1 MSQLGLIPARS
12 VSEADCRSRTPV
24 RTCSVPE
31 PPARTSA
38 MPPARV
44 PTARATWTVQ
54 DMTLRAMVIPTYAIV
69 LAIVTSV
76 MTCLL
81 GLLFLLIKEER
92 PTGWVQVT
100 VHGPDFTHTT
110 QVPVSR
116 QEMVMD
122 VYSRVDYARSLSAA
136 AQA

>member
-1 MSQLGLIPARS
+1 MTVDNPSSAAPMQPLVQIGDISVDQHWVHTPAGW
-12 VSEADCRSRTPV
+12 
-24 RTCSVPE
+24 
-31 PPARTSA
+31 
-38 MPPARV
+38 V
-44 PTARATWTVQ
+44 PTSRATWTVQ

-69 LAIVTSV
+69 LAVVTSV

-100 VHGPDFTHTT
+100 VQGPGFTHTT

-122 VYSRVDYARSLSAA
+122 VYARVDFARLLTAA

>member
-1 MSQLGLIPARS
+1 MQPLVQIGDISVDQQWVHTPAGF
-12 VSEADCRSRTPV
+12 
-24 RTCSVPE
+24 
-31 PPARTSA
+31 
-38 MPPARV
+38 V
-44 PTARATWTVQ
+44 PTAQATWTVQ
-54 DMTLRAMVIPTYAIV
+54 DMTLRTMEIPTYAIV

-100 VHGPDFTHTT
+100 VQGPGLTHPT
-110 QVPVSR
+110 QVPVSS
-116 QEMVMD
+116 QEVVLD
-122 VYSRVDYARSLSAA
+122 LYARVDFARSLTAA

>member
-1 MSQLGLIPARS
+1 MTVEIPSSPAPMQPLVQIGDIS
-12 VSEADCRSRTPV
+12 VDQSWVHTPGGW
-24 RTCSVPE
+24 
-31 PPARTSA
+31 
-38 MPPARV
+38 V
-44 PTARATWTVQ
+44 PTAQATWTVQ
-54 DMTLRAMVIPTYAIV
+54 DQTLRAMVIPGYAIV

-100 VHGPDFTHTT
+100 VHGPGFTHTT
-110 QVPVSR
+110 QLPVSR

-122 VYSRVDYARSLSAA
+122 VYARVEYARALTANA
-136 AQA
+136 RR